1 MIFVVGGNGFRR
13 NFSILNR
20 SKIPLMLFN
29 KMCNVQKDDIPR
41 SMIAVFMSSSNATDD
56 DSSLKKKILFK
67 SLIKRRTVSE
77 LSVPEESRIL
87 SKLKTGT

>member
-1 MIFVVGGNGFRR
+1 
-13 NFSILNR
+13 
-20 SKIPLMLFN
+20 
-29 KMCNVQKDDIPR
+29 MCNVQKDDIPR